1 MISSIP
7 ACYRV
12 LIWIIAIAL
21 PLQLIPEFIYYGV
34 FAFSLGSSIGL
45 LWLMLLLPTWIVA
58 WTERDDVVE

>member
-1 MISSIP
+1 MTSSIP

-21 PLQLIPEFIYYGV
+21 PLQLIPVFMYHGV